1 MGKETEM
8 SKTDVENLLRLSPSN
23 TEKLKQRAQQF
34 VFEETGPVIHKG
46 QAVSG
51 AYMVMEGALRVY
63 TYSPDGSEAT
73 LYVLRA
79 GDICVLTLNCLFND
93 LRYPA
98 WVEATAGTRVAL
110 IPGDLYRKFF
120 AEEDS
125 VRDIT
130 VKALSTLV
138 FRLMDELEEVHTCN
152 LDQRL
157 GRFLLNHA
165 SADGTVNMT
174 QQMIANHLGST
185 REVVA
190 RLMQSLVAQGLVATG
205 RGRVSIL
212 NAAELAVRLTPENA
226 GDKVRN
232 AFVD

>member
-1 MGKETEM
+1 M
-8 SKTDVENLLRLSPSN
+8 SDSGLARLLELSPSN
-23 TEKLKQRAQQF
+23 SERLEQRAQQF

-51 AYMVMEGALRVY
+51 AYMVVEGELRVY

-73 LYVLRA
+73 LYRLRA

-98 WVEATAGTRVAL
+98 WVEATANSRVAL
-110 IPGDLYRKFF
+110 IPGDLYRQFF
-120 AEEDS
+120 AEEDT
-125 VRDIT
+125 VRDMT

-152 LDQRL
+152 LEQRL
-157 GRFLLNHA
+157 ARFLLNNA
-165 SADGTVNMT
+165 SNEGVVKMT
-174 QQMIANHLGST
+174 QQMLANHLGTT

-190 RLMQSLVAQGLVATG
+190 RLMQSFMAQELVSTG

-212 NAAELAVRLTPENA
+212 DEAKLAAMVSPDDVRWP
-226 GDKVRN
+226 G
-232 AFVD
+232 